1 MLQLF
6 TFQLDKK
13 LKRWI
18 FVKNEILHEIDW
30 RQEQRD
36 EQRTNKR
43 SRNDPRKVQ
52 VIVLK
57 KKAFLK
63 KKTLFGIILN
73 LYKTDS
79 RYIEPVVV

>member
-1 MLQLF
+1 MLLLF

-63 KKTLFGIILN
+63 KNIVWNYF
-73 LYKTDS
+73 
-79 RYIEPVVV
+79 EFV